1 MTLTNYRTKFH
12 LENIK
17 TLKKTKHLFL
27 VLIAMLI
34 SGMMVA
40 QSDIPNRPSPPR
52 LVTDFT
58 NTLNQREINALENTL
73 VQFDNQT
80 SNQIVV
86 VIVKSLNGY
95 SKAEFA
101 DLIGEKW
108 DVGRKLEENGIVM
121 LIKPKTRASKGEVHI
136 AVANGLG
143 GIIPD
148 AIAKRIVEYEMIPS
162 LKQNDYYSAIQKS
175 TNILMGLA
183 KKEFSS
189 NEYLNKRSSG
199 SKGFGFLVPIFGIIF
214 FVLMSRGRGSNTYG
228 GRGGSSGIWT
238 ALILGS
244 MLGGGGRHSGG
255 FSDFSGGGGGF
266 GGFGGGGGGFGG
278 GGAGGSW

>member
-1 MTLTNYRTKFH
+1 MLTNYRTKFH
-12 LENIK
+12 LEKTK
-17 TLKKTKHLFL
+17 TLKKTKYIFILLFSL
-27 VLIAMLI
+27 LI
-34 SGMMVA
+34 SGTILA
-40 QSDIPNRPSPPR
+40 QSDIPNRPNPPR
-52 LVTDFT
+52 LVNDFT
-58 NTLNQREINALENTL
+58 NTLSSQEINALENKL

-86 VIVKSLNGY
+86 VFVKSLNGED
-95 SKAEFA
+95 KAVFA

-121 LIKPKTRASKGEVHI
+121 LIKPKTRGSNGEVHI
-136 AVANGLG
+136 AVSNGLG

-162 LKQNDYYSAIQKS
+162 LKQNDYYTAIQKS

-189 NEYLNKRSSG
+189 NEYLKKRSSG
-199 SKGFGFLVPIFGIIF
+199 SKGFGFLVPIFAILF

-244 MLGGGGRHSGG
+244 MLGGGGRSGG
-255 FSDFSGGGGGF
+255 SFSDFSGGGGGF